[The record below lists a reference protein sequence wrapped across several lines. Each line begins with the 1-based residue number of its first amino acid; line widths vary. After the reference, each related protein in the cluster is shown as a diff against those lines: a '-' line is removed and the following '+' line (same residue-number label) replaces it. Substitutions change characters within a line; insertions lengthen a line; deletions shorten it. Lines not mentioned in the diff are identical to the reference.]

1 MSVIVGLTGQS
12 GAGKSTVCETFREE
26 GFVIIDCDSVARQ
39 VTEAGSECNREL
51 AEHFPD
57 CFDKDFTLDRSRM
70 ASIVFYDKEKLAL
83 LEEIEFK
90 FITKRINLMIEE
102 LSENSDCILLDAP
115 TLFEAGVDKLCRVIV
130 AVVSDEELRLE
141 RIMERDDISR
151 EETLKRFSSQ
161 HDEAFFR
168 EHCDYVIDN
177 DRDLSHA
184 FLQAREVARQIKGM
198 FN

>member
-1 MSVIVGLTGQS
+1 MSIIVGLTGQS

-26 GFVIIDCDSVARQ
+26 GFAIIDCDNVARQ
-39 VTEAGSECNREL
+39 VTEAGSDCNREL

-57 CFDKDFTLDRSRM
+57 CFDKSFTLDRAKM
-70 ASIVFYDKEKLAL
+70 ASIVFSDREKLAL
-83 LEEIEFK
+83 LERIEFK
-90 FITKRINLMIEE
+90 YITERIDVLIEE
-102 LSENSDCILLDAP
+102 LSKISDYILLDAP
-115 TLFEAGVDKLCRVIV
+115 TLFEAGVDKLCKVIV

-141 RIMERDDISR
+141 RIMKRDGISR
-151 EETLKRFSSQ
+151 EQTLKRFYSQ

-177 DRDLSHA
+177 DRDLSYA
-184 FLQAREVARQIKGM
+184 CEQARKAARQIKGM